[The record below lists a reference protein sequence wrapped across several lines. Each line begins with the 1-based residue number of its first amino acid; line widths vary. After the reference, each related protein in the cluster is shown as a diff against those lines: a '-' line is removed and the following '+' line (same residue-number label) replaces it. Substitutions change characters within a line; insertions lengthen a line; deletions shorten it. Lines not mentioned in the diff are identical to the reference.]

1 MLADGLD
8 MSEHDRSNW
17 LKEYLNKI
25 IPGGVKSTQALHFA
39 NIAIGNSR
47 KNYSEE
53 NGFPN
58 IYATQMHLVAEKIIA
73 ILGENEYKAMNERR
87 NARIAFF
94 KSQNHKNNHSQD

>member
-1 MLADGLD
+1 MG
-8 MSEHDRSNW
+8 HW

-39 NIAIGNSR
+39 NIAIDNSR
-47 KNYSEE
+47 KNYSDE

-58 IYATQMHLVAEKIIA
+58 VYATQMHIVAEKIIA

-94 KSQNHKNNHSQD
+94 KTQNKKSNSAQD